1 MLVFAFLNV
10 NLVVSCNKISFVYLH
25 PLNTEG
31 FNFQVIVMI
40 SINNVSVLFGD
51 YALLDSISFLVNKRD
66 RIGLTGRNG
75 AGKSTL
81 LKILAGVQEPSEG
94 SVSMP
99 SGLKVGYL
107 PQTKVYAEGKTVRE
121 EARTAFNDVLG
132 LQREVERLHAELA
145 ERTDYESDSYMS
157 LIDKLNE
164 KTEMLHMRGA
174 DNMNGEVEVVL
185 KGLGFRQEDMD
196 RRCEEFSG
204 GWRMRIELAKILL
217 ARPDV
222 FLLDE
227 PTNHLDI
234 ESISW
239 LESFLQGYP
248 GAVVLVSHDRAFL
261 DNITSRTV
269 EISLSKIYD
278 YKVSYTKFTE
288 LRKERSEQQLRA
300 YENQQKQIKDTEDF
314 IERFRYKATK
324 AVQVQSRI
332 KQLEKI
338 ERIEVEQE
346 DSARINVRFQP
357 AVRSGDVVVSGRDLT
372 KAYGNHVV
380 LREVNLD
387 VLRGE
392 KVAFVGRNG
401 EGKTTLVKMIMDQIP
416 YEGTLK
422 IGYNVNIG
430 YFAQNQADLL
440 DPSLSVLDTV
450 DQVAVGDIRKKIRD
464 ILGAFL
470 FSGEDVDKKVKVLS
484 GGERTRLAMVRL
496 LLEPYNV
503 LILDEPTNHLD
514 MRTKDILK
522 DALKKFEGT
531 IIVVSHDRDF
541 LIGLADKV
549 YEFTNKNIKEYL
561 GGVTHF
567 LEAKKLECFREYEQM
582 HPRKV
587 QVEEKVAEQPVS
599 ENKAAF
605 EERKQWNKEI
615 KRLEVKIEKSELE
628 IADLEQAI
636 VDAEGKMATGTISDE
651 LLKTYDEAKKRLE
664 ACMREWEEEN
674 ERLEML
680 KSKVGN

>member
-121 EARTAFNDVLG
+121 EAGTAFNDVLG

-338 ERIEVEQE
+338 ELIEVEQE

-522 DALKKFEGT
+522 DALKKFDGT
-531 IIVVSHDRDF
+531 VIVVSHDRDF

>member
-1 MLVFAFLNV
+1 
-10 NLVVSCNKISFVYLH
+10 
-25 PLNTEG
+25 
-31 FNFQVIVMI
+31 MI

-81 LKILAGVQEPSEG
+81 LKILAGIQEPSEG
-94 SVSMP
+94 SVSVP
-99 SGLKVGYL
+99 SGLKIGYL
-107 PQTKVYAEGKTVRE
+107 PQTKVYAEGKTVRK
-121 EARTAFNDVLG
+121 EAETAFNDVLD
-132 LQREVERLHAELA
+132 LQAELERLHRELG
-145 ERTDYESDSYMS
+145 ERTDYESDSYMV
-157 LIDKLNE
+157 LIDKLNV

-174 DNMNGEVEVVL
+174 DNMDGEVEVVL
-185 KGLGFRQEDMD
+185 KGLGFRQEDLE

-261 DNITSRTV
+261 DNITTRTV
-269 EISLSKIYD
+269 EISLGKIYD
-278 YKVSYTKFTE
+278 YKVSYTRFTE
-288 LRKERSEQQLRA
+288 LRKERIEQQQRA

-338 ERIEVEQE
+338 ERIEIEQE

-357 AVRSGDVVVSGRDLT
+357 AVRSGDIVVSGRDLS
-372 KAYGNHVV
+372 KAYGDHVV
-380 LREVNLD
+380 LHEVNLD

-416 YEGTLK
+416 YEGNLK
-422 IGYNVNIG
+422 IGHNVNIG

-450 DQVAVGDIRKKIRD
+450 DQVAVGEIRKKIRD

-531 IIVVSHDRDF
+531 VIVVSHDRDF
-541 LIGLADKV
+541 LLGLADKV
-549 YEFTNKNIKEYL
+549 YKFANKGIKEYL
-561 GGVTHF
+561 GGVAHF

-582 HPRKV
+582 HPRKLQQEDV
-587 QVEEKVAEQPVS
+587 VEEEIVS
-599 ENKAAF
+599 ENKIAF

-615 KRLEVKIEKSELE
+615 KKSEVKIEKLEVE
-628 IADLEQAI
+628 IADLEQKI
-636 VDAEGKMATGTISDE
+636 GDAEGKMAEGVINDG
-651 LLKTYDEAKKRLE
+651 LLKTYDEMKKRLE
-664 ACMREWEEEN
+664 VCMEEWEEEN
-674 ERLEML
+674 GHLEEL
-680 KSKVGN
+680 KARN

>member
-1 MLVFAFLNV
+1 
-10 NLVVSCNKISFVYLH
+10 
-25 PLNTEG
+25 
-31 FNFQVIVMI
+31 MI
-40 SINNVSVLFGD
+40 SVNNVSVLFGD

-81 LKILAGVQEPSEG
+81 LKILAGVQEPSG
-94 SVSMP
+94 GNVSKP
-99 SGLKVGYL
+99 TDLKIGYL

-121 EARTAFNDVLG
+121 EAGTAFNDVLD
-132 LQREVERLHAELA
+132 LQREIERMHVELA
-145 ERTDYESDSYMS
+145 QRTDYEADGYMA
-157 LIDKLNE
+157 LIDRLNE
-164 KTEMLHMRGA
+164 RTEILRLRGA
-174 DNMNGEVEVVL
+174 DNMHGEIEVVL
-185 KGLGFRQEDMD
+185 KGLGFRQEDLD

-261 DNITSRTV
+261 DNITTRTV
-269 EISLSKIYD
+269 EISLGKVYD
-278 YKVSYTKFTE
+278 YKVPYTKFTE
-288 LRKERSEQQLRA
+288 LRKERVEQQLRA

-332 KQLEKI
+332 KQLDKI
-338 ERIEVEQE
+338 DRIEVERE

-357 AVRSGDVVVSGRDLT
+357 AVRSGDVVVSGRELT
-372 KAYGNHVV
+372 KAYGDHVV
-380 LREVNLD
+380 LKEVNLD

-416 YEGTLK
+416 YEGALK
-422 IGYNVNIG
+422 IGHNVNIG

-440 DPSLSVLDTV
+440 DPALSVLDTV
-450 DQVAVGDIRKKIRD
+450 DQVAVGDIRKKMRD

-470 FSGEDVDKKVKVLS
+470 FSGEDVEKKVKVLS

-531 IIVVSHDRDF
+531 VIVVSHDRDF

-587 QVEEKVAEQPVS
+587 QAEAIVAEEVS
-599 ENKAAF
+599 ESKAAF

-615 KRLEVKIEKSELE
+615 KRTEVKIEKLEEE
-628 IADLEQAI
+628 IASLEGEIAEI
-636 VDAEGKMATGTISDE
+636 EGKMAEGIIDNV
-651 LLKTYDEAKKRLE
+651 LLKRYDDARKRLE
-664 ACMREWEEEN
+664 RCMVEWEEEN
-674 ERLEML
+674 GRLDEL
-680 KSKVGN
+680 KSKI

>member
-1 MLVFAFLNV
+1 
-10 NLVVSCNKISFVYLH
+10 
-25 PLNTEG
+25 
-31 FNFQVIVMI
+31 MI

-94 SVSMP
+94 SVSVP
-99 SGLKVGYL
+99 SGLKIGYL
-107 PQTKVYAEGKTVRE
+107 PQTKVYAEGKTVRK
-121 EARTAFNDVLG
+121 EAETAFNDVLD
-132 LQREVERLHAELA
+132 LQAELEHLHRELG
-145 ERTDYESDSYMS
+145 ERTDYESDSYMA
-157 LIDKLNE
+157 LIDKLNV

-174 DNMNGEVEVVL
+174 DNMDGEVEVVL
-185 KGLGFRQEDMD
+185 KGLGFRQEDLE

-261 DNITSRTV
+261 DNITTRTV
-269 EISLSKIYD
+269 EISLGKIYD
-278 YKVSYTKFTE
+278 YKVSYTRFTE
-288 LRKERSEQQLRA
+288 LRKERIEQQQRA

-338 ERIEVEQE
+338 ERIEIEQE

-357 AVRSGDVVVSGRDLT
+357 AVRSGDIVVSGRDLS
-372 KAYGNHVV
+372 KAYGDHVV
-380 LREVNLD
+380 LHEVNLD

-416 YEGTLK
+416 YEGNLK
-422 IGYNVNIG
+422 IGHNVNIG

-450 DQVAVGDIRKKIRD
+450 DQVAVGEIRKKIRD

-514 MRTKDILK
+514 MKTKDILK
-522 DALKKFEGT
+522 QALMDFDGT
-531 IIVVSHDRDF
+531 LIVVSHDRDF
-541 LIGLADKV
+541 LDGLVSKV
-549 YEFTNKNIKEYL
+549 YEFGNQK
-561 GGVTHF
+561 VTEH
-567 LEAKKLECFREYEQM
+567 LEGIYEFMQRKKMENLREL
-582 HPRKV
+582 
-587 QVEEKVAEQPVS
+587 
-599 ENKAAF
+599 
-605 EERKQWNKEI
+605 ERKN
-615 KRLEVKIEKSELE
+615 
-628 IADLEQAI
+628 
-636 VDAEGKMATGTISDE
+636 
-651 LLKTYDEAKKRLE
+651 
-664 ACMREWEEEN
+664 
-674 ERLEML
+674 
-680 KSKVGN
+680 

>member
-1 MLVFAFLNV
+1 
-10 NLVVSCNKISFVYLH
+10 
-25 PLNTEG
+25 
-31 FNFQVIVMI
+31 MI
-40 SINNVSVLFGD
+40 SVNSVSVLFGGFS
-51 YALLDSISFLVNKRD
+51 LLESISFLVNKRD

-94 SVSMP
+94 SVSM
-99 SGLKVGYL
+99 SSDLKIGYL
-107 PQTKVYAEGKTVRE
+107 PQTKVYAEGKTVRK
-121 EARTAFNDVLG
+121 EAESAFDDVLA
-132 LQREVERLHAELA
+132 LREEIERLHLELA
-145 ERTDYESDSYMS
+145 ERTDYESDGYMK
-157 LIDKLNE
+157 LIDQLNVKDE
-164 KTEMLHMRGA
+164 QLRMRGGE
-174 DNMNGEVEVVL
+174 NVNGEVEVIL
-185 KGLGFRQEDMD
+185 KGLGFKQEDLD

-217 ARPDV
+217 GHPDV

-239 LESFLQGYP
+239 LESFLQNYP
-248 GAVVLVSHDRAFL
+248 GAVVMVSHDRAFL
-261 DNITSRTV
+261 DNITTRTI
-269 EISLSKIYD
+269 EISLGKIYD

-288 LRKERSEQQLRA
+288 LRKERVEQQMRA

-324 AVQVQSRI
+324 SVQVQSRI
-332 KQLEKI
+332 KQLDKI

-346 DSARINVRFQP
+346 DKARINVRFQP
-357 AVRSGDVVVSGRDLT
+357 AVRSGDVVVHGRDLV
-372 KAYGNHVV
+372 KAYGDHLV
-380 LREVNLD
+380 LKD
-387 VLRGE
+387 VDIDILRGE

-401 EGKTTLVKMIMDQIP
+401 EGKTTLVRMIMDQLP

-422 IGYNVNIG
+422 IGHNVNIG

-450 DQVAVGDIRKKIRD
+450 DQVAVGEIRKKIRD

-470 FSGEDVDKKVKVLS
+470 FSGEDVEKRVRVLS

-522 DALKKFEGT
+522 EALKKFEGT
-531 IIVVSHDRDF
+531 VIVVSHDRDF
-541 LIGLADKV
+541 LTGLADKV
-549 YEFTNKNIKEYL
+549 YEFANKRIKEYL

-567 LEAKKLECFREYEQM
+567 LETKKLECFREYEQM
-582 HPRKV
+582 HPGCGKIIGT
-587 QVEEKVAEQPVS
+587 EENEENVS
-599 ENKAAF
+599 ENKQAF
-605 EERKQWNKEI
+605 LERKQFNKEI
-615 KRLEVKIEKSELE
+615 KRVEVRVEKLEEE
-628 IADLEQAI
+628 IATLEKEIANI
-636 VDAEGKMATGTISDE
+636 EEKMSEGVVNEE
-651 LLKTYDEAKKRLE
+651 LLRAYEEKKTRLDQ
-664 ACMREWEEEN
+664 CMSEWSGEN
-674 ERLEML
+674 EHLENL
-680 KSKVGN
+680 KSTIKNYKS

>member
-121 EARTAFNDVLG
+121 EAGTAFNDVLG

-522 DALKKFEGT
+522 DALKKFDGT
-531 IIVVSHDRDF
+531 VIVVSHDRDF

-587 QVEEKVAEQPVS
+587 QVEEKVAEQHVS

>member
-1 MLVFAFLNV
+1 
-10 NLVVSCNKISFVYLH
+10 
-25 PLNTEG
+25 
-31 FNFQVIVMI
+31 MI
-40 SINNVSVLFGD
+40 SVNNVSVLFGD

-94 SVSMP
+94 SVSVP
-99 SGLKVGYL
+99 SGLKIGYL
-107 PQTKVYAEGKTVRE
+107 PQTKVYAEGKTVRK
-121 EARTAFNDVLG
+121 EAETAFNDVLD
-132 LQREVERLHAELA
+132 LQEELECLHRELG
-145 ERTDYESDSYMS
+145 ERTDYESDSYMA
-157 LIDKLNE
+157 LIDKLNV

-174 DNMNGEVEVVL
+174 DNMDGEVEVVL
-185 KGLGFRQEDMD
+185 KGLGFRQEDLE

-261 DNITSRTV
+261 DNITTRTI
-269 EISLSKIYD
+269 EISLGKIYD
-278 YKVSYTKFTE
+278 YKVSYTRFTE
-288 LRKERSEQQLRA
+288 LRKERIEQQRRA

-346 DSARINVRFQP
+346 DSARINVRFQS
-357 AVRSGDVVVSGRDLT
+357 AVRSGDIVVCGRDLS
-372 KAYGNHVV
+372 KAYGDHVV
-380 LREVNLD
+380 LHEVNLD

-416 YEGTLK
+416 YEGNLK

-450 DQVAVGDIRKKIRD
+450 DQVAVGEIRKKIRD

-514 MRTKDILK
+514 MRTKDVLK

-531 IIVVSHDRDF
+531 VIVVSHDRDF
-541 LIGLADKV
+541 LLWLADKV
-549 YEFTNKNIKEYL
+549 YEFANKGIKEYL
-561 GGVTHF
+561 GGVAHF

-582 HPRKV
+582 HPRKLQQENV
-587 QVEEKVAEQPVS
+587 VEEESVS
-599 ENKAAF
+599 ENKIAF

-615 KRLEVKIEKSELE
+615 KKSEVKIEKLEGE
-628 IADLEQAI
+628 IADLEQKI
-636 VDAEGKMATGTISDE
+636 GEAEGKMAEGVINDE
-651 LLKTYDEAKKRLE
+651 LLKTYDEMKKHLE
-664 ACMREWEEEN
+664 ACMEEWEEEN
-674 ERLEML
+674 GHLEEL
-680 KSKVGN
+680 KARN

>member
-51 YALLDSISFLVNKRD
+51 YVLLDSISFLVNKRD

-288 LRKERSEQQLRA
+288 LRKERIEQQLRA

-372 KAYGNHVV
+372 KVYGNHVV
-380 LREVNLD
+380 LQDVNLD

-422 IGYNVNIG
+422 IGHNVNIG

-587 QVEEKVAEQPVS
+587 QAEEKVAEEPVS

-605 EERKQWNKEI
+605 E
-615 KRLEVKIEKSELE
+615 
-628 IADLEQAI
+628 
-636 VDAEGKMATGTISDE
+636 
-651 LLKTYDEAKKRLE
+651 
-664 ACMREWEEEN
+664 
-674 ERLEML
+674 
-680 KSKVGN
+680 

>member
-121 EARTAFNDVLG
+121 EAGTAFNDVLG

-503 LILDEPTNHLD
+503 LILAEPPHHLD

-522 DALKKFEGT
+522 DALKKFDGT
-531 IIVVSHDRDF
+531 VIVVSHDRDF

>member
-121 EARTAFNDVLG
+121 EAGTAFNDVLG

-288 LRKERSEQQLRA
+288 LRKERREQQLRA

-522 DALKKFEGT
+522 DALKKFDGT
-531 IIVVSHDRDF
+531 VIVVSHDRDF

>member
-121 EARTAFNDVLG
+121 EAGTAFNDVLG

-522 DALKKFEGT
+522 DALKKFDGT
-531 IIVVSHDRDF
+531 VIVVSHDRDF

>member
-121 EARTAFNDVLG
+121 EAGTAFNDVLG

-346 DSARINVRFQP
+346 DSARINVRFHP

-522 DALKKFEGT
+522 DALKKFDGT
-531 IIVVSHDRDF
+531 VIVVSHDRDF